1 MDKTRYCQ
9 QILINIQLEVECKPV
24 AKCLHPSTH
33 ACTDNLNMSEISHT
47 LKCTPSSGCEYSLQ
61 YPPSW
66 RSSPHYCRMAGGIKI
81 KQRRWRHHHMQ
92 QKGQY
97 IHCTTVGQVIQSG
110 NLTWFQNHKC
120 TKKLTEIQSL
130 GQYFLDILLAFN
142 WKSLH
147 INFRQLITHNHSYK
161 IITGNR
167 KAVQLTMTFHYH
179 TQISSWLS

>member
-1 MDKTRYCQ
+1 MKTSSHA
-9 QILINIQLEVECKPV
+9 
-24 AKCLHPSTH
+24 AKGS
-33 ACTDNLNMSEISHT
+33 I
-47 LKCTPSSGCEYSLQ
+47 Y
-61 YPPSW
+61 
-66 RSSPHYCRMAGGIKI
+66 
-81 KQRRWRHHHMQ
+81 
-92 QKGQY
+92 
-97 IHCTTVGQVIQSG
+97 TTVGQVIQSG

-179 TQISSWLS
+179 TQISSWLSSSSILMPPYSDCNTAGSSQQMKKLDKNNWTKWIIYFQTDLEKSNETDTPSKQFGTTSLTLQVTDIV